1 MNFFIKNLGCKYNS
15 FESNKIKELLLDN
28 GFIASSPDDANFI
41 IINTC
46 SVTQV
51 ADKKT
56 RQMIRSY
63 KNNNKNA
70 IIVAIGC
77 SVDLNYD
84 ELKDFTD
91 ILIKNDE
98 KDDILNILNEY
109 INTHDI
115 KDNHYK
121 DENNQEENNINV
133 KLEIKNN
140 VRAFVGIQN
149 GCNQFCTYC
158 IIPYLRGRIRSESE
172 ENILKEVKELTKKG
186 IKEIVYTGIHLSS
199 YSLSGHESY
208 ENENDRIKARKNL
221 INLLIKTA
229 EIEDVKRIRL
239 GSLECRII
247 DDEFLDAVLQGEL
260 KNKFCPSFCLSLQSG
275 SDKVLKNMNRH
286 YTAYEYEDIVNKI
299 RNKIPNATITTD
311 IILGFPGEDETEFN
325 KTLDYVK
332 KIKFYNPNIFPYS
345 KRKGTKAY
353 DFKEQIDNYTKH
365 ERVKLVL
372 EECEKITENYNK
384 NLDGKIL
391 DVLIEEKKIINDKII
406 FTGYTKEYIYVKII
420 GIDNNGTIEDFKNDE
435 DLIGKI
441 LDIKIAYKN
450 GEIIGFLQNL

>member
-1 MNFFIKNLGCKYNS
+1 MNFHIKNLGCKYNS
-15 FESNKIKELLLDN
+15 FESNKIKELLLKN
-28 GFIASSPDDANFI
+28 GFIASSADDANFI

-84 ELKDFTD
+84 ELKEFTD

-98 KDDILNILNEY
+98 KDDILNILKEY
-109 INTHDI
+109 IKTHDI
-115 KDNHYK
+115 KEKYK
-121 DENNQEENNINV
+121 ENNNQEVNNHEV
-133 KLEIKNN
+133 KSEIQNN

-158 IIPYLRGRIRSESE
+158 IIPYLRGRIRSKSE

-199 YSLSGHESY
+199 YSLSGNESY

-286 YTAYEYEDIVNKI
+286 YTASEYEDIVNKI

-332 KIKFYNPNIFPYS
+332 RIKFYNPNIFPYS

-353 DFKEQIDNYTKH
+353 DFKDQIDNNVKH
-365 ERVKLVL
+365 ERAKIVL
-372 EECEKITENYNK
+372 YECEKITDNYNK
-384 NLDGKIL
+384 KLDGKIL
-391 DVLIEEKKIINDKII
+391 DVLIEEKKILNDKIV
-406 FTGYTKEYIYVKII
+406 FTGYTKEYIYVNII
-420 GIDNNGTIEDFKNDE
+420 GIDNNGKIDDFKNDV
-435 DLIGKI
+435 DLIGKV
-441 LDIKIAYKN
+441 LDVKIAYKN

>member
-1 MNFFIKNLGCKYNS
+1 MNFYIKNLGCKYNS
-15 FESNKIKELLLDN
+15 FESNKIKELLIKN
-28 GFIASSPDDANFI
+28 GFIASSADDANFI

-70 IIVAIGC
+70 IIAAIGC

-84 ELKDFTD
+84 ELKEFTD

-109 INTHDI
+109 IKTNDI
-115 KDNHYK
+115 AVHYK
-121 DENNQEENNINV
+121 KNNKQEDNNIKV
-133 KLEIKNN
+133 KLDIKNN

-172 ENILKEVKELTKKG
+172 DNILKEVKELTKKG

-199 YSLSGHESY
+199 YSLSGNESY
-208 ENENDRIKARKNL
+208 ENENDRIKARKYL

-247 DDEFLDAVLQGEL
+247 DDEFLDAITNGEL

-286 YTAYEYEDIVNKI
+286 YTASEYEDIVNKI
-299 RNKIPNATITTD
+299 RNKIPYATITTD
-311 IILGFPGEDETEFN
+311 IILGFPGEDEIEFN

-353 DFKEQIDNYTKH
+353 DFEDQIDNNIKH
-365 ERVKLVL
+365 ERAKLII
-372 EECEKITENYNK
+372 EECEKITDNFNK
-384 NLDGKIL
+384 NLEGKIS
-391 DVLIEEKKIINDKII
+391 DVLIEEKKILNDKII
-406 FTGYTKEYIYVKII
+406 FTGYTKEYVYVNII
-420 GIDNNGTIEDFKNDE
+420 GYDNNGIIEDFKNDE

-441 LDIKIAYKN
+441 LDVKIAYKN
-450 GEIIGFLQNL
+450 GEIIGFLKHS

>member
-1 MNFFIKNLGCKYNS
+1 MNFYIKNLGCKYNS
-15 FESNKIKELLLDN
+15 FESNKIKELLIKN
-28 GFIASSPDDANFI
+28 GFIASSADDANFI

-70 IIVAIGC
+70 IIAAIGC

-98 KDDILNILNEY
+98 KENILNILNEY
-109 INTHDI
+109 INDHNI
-115 KDNHYK
+115 KENYK
-121 DENNQEENNINV
+121 ENNYHDENNAKIN
-133 KLEIKNN
+133 LEIKNN

-149 GCNQFCTYC
+149 GCNQFCAYC

-172 ENILKEVKELTKKG
+172 ENILKEVKVLTKKG

-199 YSLSGHESY
+199 YSLSGNESY
-208 ENENDRIKARKNL
+208 ENEDDRIKARTNL
-221 INLLIKTA
+221 ISLLKKTA
-229 EIEDVKRIRL
+229 EIDEVKRIRL

-247 DDEFLDAVLQGEL
+247 DDEFLEALSSENL

-286 YTAYEYEDIVNKI
+286 YIALDYENIVNKI
-299 RNKIPNATITTD
+299 RNKIPSAYITTD
-311 IILGFPGEDETEFN
+311 IILGFPGEDEIEFN
-325 KTLDYVK
+325 KTLDFVK
-332 KIKFYNPNIFPYS
+332 KIRFYNPNIFPYS

-353 DFKEQIDNYTKH
+353 AFKEQIDNNIKH
-365 ERVKLVL
+365 ERAKIVI
-372 EECEKITENYNK
+372 EECELITDDYNK
-384 NLDGKIL
+384 KLDGQIL
-391 DVLIEEKKIINDKII
+391 DVLIEEKKIINNKVI
-406 FTGYTKEYIYVKII
+406 FTGYTKEYVYVNII
-420 GIDNNGTIEDFKNDE
+420 GKDNNGKIEDFENDE
-435 DLIGKI
+435 DLIGQI
-441 LDIKIAYKN
+441 LDVKIAYKN
-450 GEIIGFLQNL
+450 GEIIGFLQN